1 MRAVFPG
8 LACLLL
14 ASTGAFADRAAA
26 DACAASL
33 KSEARSIYDAM
44 APLMNTTTD
53 TRQPSTSTS
62 TQLETTVKLAQGTSR
77 ESAQAAGACLE
88 KLR

>member
-14 ASTGAFADRAAA
+14 ASTAAFADRAAA
-26 DACAASL
+26 DACAATL

-44 APLMNTTTD
+44 ASLVNTNTD
-53 TRQPSTSTS
+53 NRPATSATA
-62 TQLETTVKLAQGTSR
+62 TQLDTTVKLAQGTSR